1 MLYLHV
7 SSTYIIHTL
16 CIQVIRQSVSILLS
30 LLDQGMILANRVA
43 QSVIKR
49 VLGGLGGLWVG
60 GISLPASGR

>member
-1 MLYLHV
+1 MFYLHV

-16 CIQVIRQSVSILLS
+16 RIQVIRQSVSILLS

-49 VLGGLGGLWVG
+49 VPGGLGGLWVG